1 MIKCGNLGLGV
12 RGVLILDGRAED
24 VGVESR
30 VGFGA
35 RVALGELDG

>member
-12 RGVLILDGRAED
+12 RGLLILYDRAED
-24 VGVESR
+24 VGVETR

-35 RVALGELDG
+35 RVAFGELDG